1 MSKSK
6 GLQYTAG
13 EKQVIDS
20 SWFTLMRAVERS
32 STQEKRLEAAVKS
45 DAKEF
50 GQTSA
55 RALIIESVLRGLKAD
70 SIVAIR
76 NAMIERDEKLMAFAV
91 GVWLGAERAF
101 LPEGPAVLITSLEQ
115 ARTAWKSA
123 HDRYLEGL

>member
-55 RALIIESVLRGLKAD
+55 RALIIESVLRGL
-70 SIVAIR
+70 
-76 NAMIERDEKLMAFAV
+76 
-91 GVWLGAERAF
+91 
-101 LPEGPAVLITSLEQ
+101 
-115 ARTAWKSA
+115 
-123 HDRYLEGL
+123 